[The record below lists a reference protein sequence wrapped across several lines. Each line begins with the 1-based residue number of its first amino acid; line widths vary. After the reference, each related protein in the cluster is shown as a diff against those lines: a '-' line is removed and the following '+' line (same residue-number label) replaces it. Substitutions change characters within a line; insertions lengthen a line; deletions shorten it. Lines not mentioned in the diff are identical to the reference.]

1 LKLKITVMKKNAT
14 KKLGIWVLAIIV
26 VLAVIFIGTKAMFG
40 AKESINVADVEI
52 KAPSGKATVKIG
64 STQNAVINA
73 LGQPKQI
80 APYSSQANYKQGTV
94 LNYNGA
100 KFYFVHNKLTNFE
113 ITSHKYKVGIAG
125 NRYTTCIGNTTSD
138 LPHLKIQDNAAF
150 LDVKSEDATADQYLE
165 YDMGENGRVTKIL
178 YSDY

>member
-1 LKLKITVMKKNAT
+1 MKKLIT
-14 KKLGIWVLAIIV
+14 KKSGIWAIAVILILAI
-26 VLAVIFIGTKAMFG
+26 VLIASKTFFGT
-40 AKESINVADVEI
+40 KESINVADVEI
-52 KAPSGKATVKIG
+52 KSPAGKAAVKIG
-64 STQNAVINA
+64 ATETAVIKA

-100 KFYFVHNKLTNFE
+100 KFYFVRNKLTNFE
-113 ITSHKYKVGIAG
+113 ITSHKFKVGLSG

-150 LDVKSEDATADQYLE
+150 LDVKTDDATADQYLE
-165 YDMGENGRVTKIL
+165 YDMGENGKVTKIL

>member
-1 LKLKITVMKKNAT
+1 MKKIIT
-14 KKLGIWVLAIIV
+14 RKSGIWAIAVILVLA
-26 VLAVIFIGTKAMFG
+26 AIFVGTKSFFSI
-40 AKESINVADVEI
+40 KESINVADVEI
-52 KAPSGKATVKIG
+52 KLPSGKSAVKIG
-64 STQNAVINA
+64 ATQTAVIKA

-100 KFYFVHNKLTNFE
+100 KFYFIRNKLTNFE
-113 ITSHKYKVGIAG
+113 ITSHKFNVGLAG
-125 NRYTTCIGNTTSD
+125 NRYTTSIGNTKRD

-150 LDVKSEDATADQYLE
+150 LDVKSDDATADQYLE

>member
-1 LKLKITVMKKNAT
+1 MKKVIT
-14 KKLGIWVLAIIV
+14 KKSGIWAIAVILILAI
-26 VLAVIFIGTKAMFG
+26 VLIGGKTFFG
-40 AKESINVADVEI
+40 TKESINVADVEI
-52 KAPSGKATVKIG
+52 KSPASKTAVKIG
-64 STQNAVINA
+64 ATETAVIKA

-100 KFYFVHNKLTNFE
+100 KFYFVRNKLTNFE
-113 ITSHKYKVGIAG
+113 ITSHKFKVSLAG
-125 NRYTTCIGNTTSD
+125 NRYTTSIGNTTSD

-150 LDVKSEDATADQYLE
+150 LDVKTDDATADQYLE
-165 YDMGENGRVTKIL
+165 YDMGENGKVTKIL

>member
-1 LKLKITVMKKNAT
+1 MKKVIT
-14 KKLGIWVLAIIV
+14 KKSGIWAIAVILILAI
-26 VLAVIFIGTKAMFG
+26 VLIGSKTFFG
-40 AKESINVADVEI
+40 TKESINVADVEI
-52 KAPSGKATVKIG
+52 KVPASKTGVKIG
-64 STQNAVINA
+64 ATETAVIKA

-100 KFYFVHNKLTNFE
+100 KFYFVRNKLTNFE
-113 ITSHKYKVGIAG
+113 ITSHKFKVGLAG
-125 NRYTTCIGNTTSD
+125 NRYTTSIGNTTSD

-150 LDVKSEDATADQYLE
+150 LDVKTDDATADQYLE
-165 YDMGENGRVTKIL
+165 YDMGENGKVTKIL